1 MKKIFLTVIGLV
13 VFYSCSTLNSD
24 ASKLNK
30 TEINLLNAFIQQ
42 ELNRIVYSR
51 NPYDSILIIKDA
63 TPKKQIIEDYES
75 FGIKKSL
82 FDSLTIIKI
91 KKKLSNQAIYYF
103 KTSDFEDKRIILKT
117 KQEFRTSIKNH
128 EFLKKSKELVFYLST
143 PFFIDKNTA
152 LITVVSGNGQLG
164 FNLIDSGVIL
174 MKKNKQNKWIAEKN
188 LGSRYY

>member
-1 MKKIFLTVIGLV
+1 MKKIFLTNIIL
-13 VFYSCSTLNSD
+13 FIFCNCSSLNSD
-24 ASKLNK
+24 KSNLNN
-30 TEINLLNAFIQQ
+30 TEINLLNEFLKQ
-42 ELNRIVYSR
+42 ELNRNIYSIS
-51 NPYDSILIIKDA
+51 PYDSIIIIKDA

-75 FGIKKSL
+75 FGIKKKL
-82 FDSLTIIKI
+82 FDSLTFLKI
-91 KKKLSNQAIYYF
+91 KKELNNETIYYF
-103 KTSDFEDKRIILKT
+103 KPSDFKDKRIILKT